1 MEKEYSVPKKAHMM
15 AIGLM
20 TRGMEQELSFTKIRT
35 SIQGN
40 GLKIESKEK
49 ESCFIIIETD
59 MKANFI
65 RIKNMAMVCKLMQ
78 IINHMKGNGSMEFGM
93 EKAF

>member
-1 MEKEYSVPKKAHMM
+1 
-15 AIGLM
+15 
-20 TRGMEQELSFTKIRT
+20 
-35 SIQGN
+35 
-40 GLKIESKEK
+40 
-49 ESCFIIIETD
+49 